1 MKTHLE
7 AVMAARPVTW
17 GFREV
22 FSGVAVAALAVVGLW
37 FFFSVTRGLPG
48 TRSRLEDR
56 DALLISA
63 AFEIFFVA
71 VAVWYAVVRG
81 RGSFASLG
89 FVRPKNGH
97 PVVLAVVAWLMGL
110 GLVAAWAFLVD
121 RMGWEA
127 LRPSQKTK
135 DLIGDGADLWLTF
148 AVVAVVAP
156 FCEEV
161 FFRGFAYAGLRRSVG
176 MFLGALLSAA
186 LFGIFHVDPAVFVPV
201 FIFGIVLAWVYIQT
215 GSIWPS
221 MLAHAL
227 NNAVVLAI
235 AASGVGT

>member
-1 MKTHLE
+1 
-7 AVMAARPVTW
+7 MAARQVTW

-37 FFFSVTRGLPG
+37 FFFSVARGLPG
-48 TRSRLEDR
+48 TDFRLEDR

-71 VAVWYAVVRG
+71 VAIWYAVIRG
-81 RGSFASLG
+81 GGSFSSLG
-89 FVRPKNGH
+89 FVRPKNRH
-97 PVVLAVVAWLMGL
+97 PIVLAVVAWLIGL
-110 GLVAAWAFLVD
+110 GLVATWAFLVE

-127 LRPSQKTK
+127 FEPSQKARE
-135 DLIGDGADLWLTF
+135 LIGTGTDLWLAF

-156 FCEEV
+156 FSEEV

-176 MFLGALLSAA
+176 MFLGVVLSAA
-186 LFGIFHVDPAVFVPV
+186 IFGIFHVDPAVFVPT

-215 GSIWPS
+215 GSIWPP

-227 NNAVVLAI
+227 NNAVVLAV
-235 AASGVGT
+235 AASGAGP